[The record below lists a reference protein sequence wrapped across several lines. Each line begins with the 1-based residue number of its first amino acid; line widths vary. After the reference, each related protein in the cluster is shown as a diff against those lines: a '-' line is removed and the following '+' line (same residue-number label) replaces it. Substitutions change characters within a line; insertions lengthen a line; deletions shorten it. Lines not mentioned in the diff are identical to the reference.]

1 MDGGS
6 SELDVT
12 HAHFFDETLPYDSSH
27 GSFNEYST
35 PTTSLPLIDTA
46 DEFSQPISAATFLKE
61 ACPEDLNQ
69 NKKRTHGFT
78 MNETRDRP
86 STSPRSP
93 IKKLSRPSE
102 TNTPNSPS
110 NIEQEY
116 DPLNN
121 LRVDLIN
128 DFNTMDQF
136 TKPIASTLK
145 EAFTTPAWNPSTTPT
160 RSALRKRPVE
170 FNNITPINSPK
181 LSWREVSVYYFGRAQ
196 GVDTVP
202 HEGEISLGMQTRH
215 HTRRSFPLI
224 RKGQPYIG
232 IDDEVVELS
241 SDEEEPPHFERNT
254 AKKIQGMSR
263 QQIAKL
269 LKVSGVNVE
278 RAGLRELELL
288 RESRRSAGCSC
299 PNGICLP
306 ETCQCALDGIKCQW
320 DGAGQDY
327 GPCPCDIGVT
337 CENPEG
343 RVEFNQEKVAA
354 HHMAARQR
362 WKDSQRTGNYSAPSR
377 RRLDSEDQTKTY
389 CETPPNTGDGCGY
402 LPTLRLGSITEINDI
417 VVLPE
422 ENSQLGEIES
432 IVAHR
437 PKPSPRKTPTKP
449 PTTPTRRQPLRTAS
463 LSRLN
468 TPTKITDL
476 ETELPIKLRLRRSSS
491 TSAMENP
498 TEEKV
503 KTPRMRRSS
512 SVPRS
517 SSTSNLAECIEQNKP
532 DLPPIAL
539 AFQTPTSMTASASL
553 QRSISR
559 VISTSRLRPATAS
572 FVDLLSASRQSN
584 APTRPRP
591 QNETATP
598 LRMNYAK
605 VQIPSPPPNCISP
618 DDDFDRPT
626 PLPRFPVTPVY
637 SRIKPSGL
645 SRLTPAASSVHLQPF
660 KLNNEENNRLTPSKS
675 IACLQAP
682 TASTNS
688 FNSAKR
694 LTPSKSTIQLP
705 MTKLNPVLNQVL
717 PNVPPSPSKRAPP
730 SPRKFPKTSSLLG

>member
-1 MDGGS
+1 
-6 SELDVT
+6 
-12 HAHFFDETLPYDSSH
+12 
-27 GSFNEYST
+27 
-35 PTTSLPLIDTA
+35 
-46 DEFSQPISAATFLKE
+46 
-61 ACPEDLNQ
+61 
-69 NKKRTHGFT
+69 

-402 LPTLRLGSITEINDI
+402 LPTLRL
-417 VVLPE
+417 
-422 ENSQLGEIES
+422 
-432 IVAHR
+432 
-437 PKPSPRKTPTKP
+437 
-449 PTTPTRRQPLRTAS
+449 AS